1 MRSGE
6 NDMSKIMI
14 SQPIMWAAAIIVTA
28 LDSELGWL
36 WITVLATMALGALK
50 AKNYKSCDCDCE
62 CC

>member
-1 MRSGE
+1 
-6 NDMSKIMI
+6 MSKIMI

>member
-1 MRSGE
+1 
-6 NDMSKIMI
+6 MSKIMI

-50 AKNYKSCDCDCE
+50 AKNYKSCDCECE